1 MIKDLDELKK
11 ESEQAKKL
19 AEERLNSW
27 KRSAAD
33 FENYKKRRE
42 KEDQELMVFIKGMVL
57 ARLLPSLEAL
67 SQSLK
72 HIPPD
77 EKYKEWGAG
86 MEKTQQQLVHS
97 LKELGV
103 EMIKTVGEKYDHSI
117 HEAIEMVDSS
127 TTDKTGGQVKSGHI
141 VEEVAVGYKINGKV
155 VRPAKVKVAK

>member
-1 MIKDLDELKK
+1 
-11 ESEQAKKL
+11 
-19 AEERLNSW
+19 
-27 KRSAAD
+27 
-33 FENYKKRRE
+33 
-42 KEDQELMVFIKGMVL
+42 
-57 ARLLPSLEAL
+57 
-67 SQSLK
+67 
-72 HIPPD
+72 
-77 EKYKEWGAG
+77 
-86 MEKTQQQLVHS
+86 